1 MNQRILRIAI
11 PSPLRRSFDYL
22 LPATMANHTFEP
34 GVRVRVPFGP
44 RELVGVLLEEVAESP
59 VPVVRLKPIIEILDE
74 TSLLPGDVLELL
86 RRACSYYRHA
96 PGDVYIAALP
106 ALLRQGQEASV
117 RGVQHFRL
125 TDSGQ
130 AVTAEMIKRAPR
142 QWLLLKLLGE
152 FAEGMGS
159 DALNSRMDNW
169 RAIMKRL
176 LERQWVKESNEIV
189 AAVPEKDALPSPPV
203 LNGEQQVAVTA
214 VVEALGGFQGFLLE
228 GITGSGKTEVYLRI
242 IEEVLATGRQA
253 LVLVPEIGLTPQLV
267 QRFQQR
273 FPVPIAL
280 LHSGLND
287 TERLNAWLMARDGS
301 ASIVIGTRSAVFT
314 PLAKPGVII
323 VDEEHDASYKQQ
335 DGFRYSARDLAVMRA
350 HLAGVPVLLGTATP
364 SMESLHNAQCGRYQL
379 LELSERAGVASEP
392 SIRLLDLR
400 SQPMDEGLSDNLLQ
414 VMRRHLKQ
422 DGQILL
428 FLNRRGYAPVLM
440 CHDCGWVGKC
450 QRCDA
455 HLTLY
460 AGQRRMRCHHCA
472 SERPVFSECPE
483 CKSKELHPVGQ
494 GTERVEQALQRNFP
508 DIEIARIDRDSTRR
522 KGSMEAMLERI
533 HDGQTRIL
541 VGTQMLAKGHHFPG
555 VTLVAILDCDQ
566 GLFSVD
572 FRASERMAQLIT
584 QVAGRA
590 GRAEK
595 PGEVLIQ
602 THHPEHPLLQRLIEQ
617 GYQGFCKAVLAER
630 QDAELPPYS
639 HMALLRA
646 EAVGADAAM
655 TFLQQARDAAH
666 ALGMSQV
673 EILGPVP
680 APMERRA
687 GRFRAQ
693 LLLQAMQRQDLQ
705 NLLSPWVQQLEGLKA
720 GRKVRWSL
728 DVDPYEMY

>member
-22 LPATMANHTFEP
+22 LPAKMANTALEP
-34 GVRVRVPFGP
+34 GVRLRVPFGP
-44 RELVGVLLEEVAESP
+44 RKLVGVFLEEIAETP
-59 VPVVRLKPIIEILDE
+59 VPVARLKPIIEILDE
-74 TSLLPGDVLELL
+74 TSLFPEDVLELL

-106 ALLRQGQEASV
+106 ALLRQGQAATV

-130 AVTAEMIKRAPR
+130 SVTADMLKRAPR

-152 FAEGMGS
+152 FAEGLGS
-159 DALNSRMDNW
+159 DVLNSRMENW
-169 RAIMKRL
+169 RPIMKRL
-176 LERQWVKESNEIV
+176 LEKQWVNESNEIV
-189 AAVPEKDALPSPPV
+189 TAVAQKDVPPSPPM
-203 LNGEQQVAVTA
+203 LNGEQQVAVTK
-214 VVEALGGFQGFLLE
+214 VVEALGEYQGFLLE
-228 GITGSGKTEVYLRI
+228 GVTGSGKTEVYLRI
-242 IEEVLATGRQA
+242 IEEVLASGRQA

-301 ASIVIGTRSAVFT
+301 APIVIGTRSAVFT
-314 PLAKPGVII
+314 PLCKPGVII
-323 VDEEHDASYKQQ
+323 VDEEHDASYKQH
-335 DGFRYSARDLAVMRA
+335 DGFRYSARDLAVMRG
-350 HLAGVPVLLGTATP
+350 HLVQVPVLLGSATP
-364 SMESLHNAQCGRYQL
+364 SMESLHNTRSVRYGL
-379 LELSERAGVASEP
+379 LELSKRAGAASQP
-392 SIRLLDLR
+392 SIRLLDIR

-414 VMRRHLKQ
+414 VMRRHLQ
-422 DGQILL
+422 QNGQILL

-483 CKSKELHPVGQ
+483 CKSHELHPVGQ

-508 DIEIARIDRDSTRR
+508 DTEIARIDRDSTRR

-533 HDGQTRIL
+533 HEGKTRIL

-595 PGEVLIQ
+595 SGEVLIQ
-602 THHPEHPLLQRLIEQ
+602 THHPEHPLLQCLIQQ
-617 GYQGFCKAVLAER
+617 GYQGFSKAILAER
-630 QDAELPPYS
+630 QAAELPPFS

-646 EAVGADAAM
+646 EAVAADAAM
-655 TFLQQARDAAH
+655 TFLCEARDLAQAIDV
-666 ALGMSQV
+666 SDV
-673 EILGPVP
+673 DILGPVP

-693 LLLQAMQRQDLQ
+693 LLLQATQRQDLQ
-705 NLLSPWVQQLEGLKA
+705 NLLSPWIQQLEGLKA

>member
-1 MNQRILRIAI
+1 
-11 PSPLRRSFDYL
+11 
-22 LPATMANHTFEP
+22 
-34 GVRVRVPFGP
+34 GV
-44 RELVGVLLEEVAESP
+44 
-59 VPVVRLKPIIEILDE
+59 
-74 TSLLPGDVLELL
+74 
-86 RRACSYYRHA
+86 
-96 PGDVYIAALP
+96 
-106 ALLRQGQEASV
+106 
-117 RGVQHFRL
+117 
-125 TDSGQ
+125 
-130 AVTAEMIKRAPR
+130 
-142 QWLLLKLLGE
+142 
-152 FAEGMGS
+152 
-159 DALNSRMDNW
+159 
-169 RAIMKRL
+169 
-176 LERQWVKESNEIV
+176 
-189 AAVPEKDALPSPPV
+189 
-203 LNGEQQVAVTA
+203 
-214 VVEALGGFQGFLLE
+214 
-228 GITGSGKTEVYLRI
+228 TGSGKTEVYLRI
-242 IEEVLATGRQA
+242 IEEVLASGRQA

-301 ASIVIGTRSAVFT
+301 APIVIGTRSAVFT
-314 PLAKPGVII
+314 PLCKPGVII
-323 VDEEHDASYKQQ
+323 VDEEHDASYKQH
-335 DGFRYSARDLAVMRA
+335 DGFRYSARDLAVMRG
-350 HLAGVPVLLGTATP
+350 HLVQVPVLLGSATP
-364 SMESLHNAQCGRYQL
+364 SMESLHNTRSVRYGL
-379 LELSERAGVASEP
+379 LELSKRAGAASQP
-392 SIRLLDLR
+392 SIRLLDIR

-414 VMRRHLKQ
+414 VMRRHLQ
-422 DGQILL
+422 QNGQILL

-483 CKSKELHPVGQ
+483 CKSHELHPVGQ

-508 DIEIARIDRDSTRR
+508 DTEIARIDRDSTRR

-533 HDGQTRIL
+533 HEGKTRIL

-595 PGEVLIQ
+595 SGEVLIQ
-602 THHPEHPLLQRLIEQ
+602 THHPEHPLLQCLIQQ
-617 GYQGFCKAVLAER
+617 GYQGFSKAILAER
-630 QDAELPPYS
+630 QAAELPPFS

-646 EAVGADAAM
+646 EAVAADAAM
-655 TFLQQARDAAH
+655 TFLCEARDLAQAIDV
-666 ALGMSQV
+666 SDV
-673 EILGPVP
+673 DILGPVP

-693 LLLQAMQRQDLQ
+693 LLLQATQRQDLQ
-705 NLLSPWVQQLEGLKA
+705 NLLSPWIQQLEGLKA